1 MRKILSNLQGADWSV
16 FLLRTP
22 RGCRVLNLNDPV
34 SLGSTYYFFIYCID
48 FLNEIALKVCF
59 LLRLNRL
66 SSIFTYFYPVLLGFT
81 YFYLVLLCFTQFNV
95 IAFGFLL
102 QLTELPN
109 RYSF

>member
-1 MRKILSNLQGADWSV
+1 M
-16 FLLRTP
+16 
-22 RGCRVLNLNDPV
+22 V
-34 SLGSTYYFFIYCID
+34 SQAIFSDHFFIYCID

-66 SSIFTYFYPVLLGFT
+66 SSIFTYFYLVLLGFTYFYPVLLGFT